1 MIYSKGFLILN
12 LEDKV
17 NSKGQGVDMC
27 ELDAELDAELEELLS
42 PLLKLLVAVA
52 TMILAGTSVISLC

>member
-27 ELDAELDAELEELLS
+27 RKPCELDAELDDELED
-42 PLLKLLVAVA
+42 
-52 TMILAGTSVISLC
+52 